1 MTQIVTE
8 PELKPKKAVH
18 NLVKYIK
25 AASGLSMGEF
35 CEKELKTDYKAFNWR
50 LKKSRLY
57 PDEIIYML
65 WRTKRTVQE
74 LFGKDWHEL
83 IIDNSSGPV
92 VAEVKQIMGNMSKA
106 ETRELER
113 LIGLEPYKAKAKER
127 NAKTLPKKAQ
137 EVADRLKGDKAKQH
151 PVTPEEVT
159 PEPPKPE
166 PQAPET
172 PEEDPFKKIFKDTYG
187 AG

>member
-8 PELKPKKAVH
+8 ELKPKREVH

-25 AASGLSMGEF
+25 AATGMSMGEF
-35 CEKELKTDYKAFNWR
+35 CEKELKSDYKAFNWR
-50 LKKSRLY
+50 QKNNSLY
-57 PDEIIYML
+57 PDEIVYML

-92 VAEVKQIMGNMSKA
+92 VNEVKEIMGKMTKA
-106 ETRELER
+106 EHRELER
-113 LIGLEPYKAKAKER
+113 LMGLEQYKARAKER
-127 NAKTLPKKAQ
+127 NSKR
-137 EVADRLKGDKAKQH
+137 VKQDTDVTKH
-151 PVTPEEVT
+151 PITPDQAT
-159 PEPPKPE
+159 PAPPKDE

-172 PEEDPFKKIFKDTYG
+172 KKEDPFKDIFKDTYG
-187 AG
+187 AE